1 MAKKIHPWILLVCT
15 GAGNTVQGGA
25 DIWVNNFI
33 KEVWSKL
40 PNKSRYRLLIDS
52 KRPNNFKPTS
62 LPPNLKYHF
71 HHDDPSITQK
81 WGAESKWVH
90 FLHPHYHYRE
100 HLWEFEENFGICF
113 VHAYPKDMRA
123 VEKQLPELTRLQF
136 QTKVDEKFYGEFLLT
151 CKKRIWIGLNKSQLL
166 DDFPNYTDVIANY
179 YEFSGPAQLTTR
191 VDNGEV
197 GFAARA
203 ETRKC
208 LHWMNGI
215 KKGYALTGQ
224 HDVKNL
230 KDTTTFTLPNVDL
243 FQWDPGIY
251 KAFMGKDWGIFHG
264 ASFKEPFGYNIF
276 QSVDYGKLPIINKD
290 WAPSVDYKYRVNTKN
305 EFDACIKQ
313 MVRDSHETRVIE
325 RNKLIDYMKRFDN
338 KEQWVDAV
346 TTQILSFW

>member
-203 ETRKC
+203 ETQKC

>member
-71 HHDDPSITQK
+71 HYDDPSITQK

-123 VEKQLPELTRLQF
+123 VEKQLPEQTRLQF

>member
-113 VHAYPKDMRA
+113 VHAYPKDMKA